1 MARVVFP
8 LRRFLVW
15 PLSLGAIVLA
25 GLHSAWAGDFSW
37 TRDKVS
43 TAINYADSEVV
54 VIYEPPGRSAK
65 RGGGDAAVIPPG
77 MNRAADFG
85 IKRVYASRSYHGDA
99 VVQTSVCWNGTQR
112 CVPLMGGKVTTS
124 AFNGLDPSRPI
135 YLVHKAMGKGP
146 LPTPVYIKGTVI
158 VWFGP

>member
-43 TAINYADSEVV
+43 TAINYADSDVV
-54 VIYEPPGRSAK
+54 VIYDPPGRSAQ
-65 RGGGDAAVIPPG
+65 RGGGDASVLLPG
-77 MNRAADFG
+77 MNSAAVLG
-85 IKRVYASRSYHGDA
+85 IKRWYASQSFPCLALASH
-99 VVQTSVCWNGTQR
+99 SEFC
-112 CVPLMGGKVTTS
+112 
-124 AFNGLDPSRPI
+124 
-135 YLVHKAMGKGP
+135 
-146 LPTPVYIKGTVI
+146 
-158 VWFGP
+158 